1 MSLNAYFRGFMMN
14 NRALNDYTANK
25 SNEVKKYWK
34 EPKKVNKMIGSDS
47 PMENSKISYVYA
59 GKNK

>member
-1 MSLNAYFRGFMMN
+1 MN

-25 SNEVKKYWK
+25 SNEVKKDWK
-34 EPKKVNKMIGSDS
+34 EPKKVDKMIGSDS
-47 PMENSKISYVYA
+47 PMENRNDSYVYA

>member
-1 MSLNAYFRGFMMN
+1 MN

>member
-1 MSLNAYFRGFMMN
+1 MN

-34 EPKKVNKMIGSDS
+34 EPKKVDKIIDSDS
-47 PMENSKISYVYA
+47 LMDNSNTSYVYA

>member
-1 MSLNAYFRGFMMN
+1 MMN

-25 SNEVKKYWK
+25 SNEVKKDWK

-47 PMENSKISYVYA
+47 PMENSNTSYVYA